1 LVANMTNPKVAVFA
15 LSFLPQFVP
24 AGYPVSGTLP
34 ILAVLWGVVDAIWFT
49 GVIWFIGRAKEL
61 FGRSSFRRRLTQ
73 LSGVVLIGLGLR
85 LALDMQ

>member
-1 LVANMTNPKVAVFA
+1 MTNPKVAVFA